1 MSDNGRLRK
10 NRFGAEIVKTC
21 RSLSMDLADRS
32 CAVCSLRSAEKDF
45 KKNQAF
51 RSQSEPTARDLL
63 SDLLA
68 CVAGDTLPERVVLAA
83 RTNLTI
89 CHCERSL

>member
-1 MSDNGRLRK
+1 MS
-10 NRFGAEIVKTC
+10 KT
-21 RSLSMDLADRS
+21 DRS
-32 CAVCSLRSAEKDF
+32 SLCCSAVMSAHRGFRSAASEEQTLR
-45 KKNQAF
+45 N
-51 RSQSEPTARDLL
+51 QSEPTARDLL
-63 SDLLA
+63 SDPLA

>member
-1 MSDNGRLRK
+1 MRWPFAEEPLWSGDRENLPFAQYGFGGSILRRLFVEIRRK
-10 NRFGAEIVKTC
+10 G
-21 RSLSMDLADRS
+21 LQ
-32 CAVCSLRSAEKDF
+32 
-45 KKNQAF
+45 KNQAF